1 MKQHSELVGQLN
13 HVGDQDSR
21 GDLHLQPAF

>member
-13 HVGDQDSR
+13 HVGEPDPGQN
-21 GDLHLQPAF
+21 LHLQPAF